1 MAYKPEV
8 IPVSFKTT
16 DVDDIILF
24 DWLQDKFKKYGNKSN
39 YIKAILREEMEK
51 EQSNNE

>member
-16 DVDDIILF
+16 DIDDMILF
-24 DWLQDKFKKYGNKSN
+24 DWLKEKFKQYGNKSN
-39 YIKAILREEMEK
+39 YIKFVLREKMEEELSK
-51 EQSNNE
+51 ND